1 MSESFFIGQI
11 TEVFYIGQNLWVFLL
26 VKIREGF
33 LLAKN
38 VKSEKVFCIDQNQR
52 GAGCSSGT
60 PIDRRPEATTKCNS
74 GSLYKQT
81 NKQNTGSTTNKQ

>member
-1 MSESFFIGQI
+1 MLRFGKENAREFFIGQI
-11 TEVFYIGQNLWVFLL
+11 TEVFYIGQNLWVFIGQNQRG
-26 VKIREGF
+26 VF

-60 PIDRRPEATTKCNS
+60 PIDHRPEAAAKCNS
-74 GSLYKQT
+74 GFS
-81 NKQNTGSTTNKQ
+81 